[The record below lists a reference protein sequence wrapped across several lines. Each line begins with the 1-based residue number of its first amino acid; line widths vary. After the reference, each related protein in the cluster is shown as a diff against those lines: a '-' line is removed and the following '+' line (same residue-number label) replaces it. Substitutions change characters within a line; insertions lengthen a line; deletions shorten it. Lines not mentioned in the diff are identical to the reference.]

1 MIVVNDRI
9 ITSMILNKTMDLR
22 KEDTLTEQGVQVGT
36 GNGSH
41 INIHLLSLQNL
52 DQ

>member
-1 MIVVNDRI
+1 
-9 ITSMILNKTMDLR
+9 MDLR

-36 GNGSH
+36 GNGTH
-41 INIHLLSLQNL
+41 INIHLSLQNF